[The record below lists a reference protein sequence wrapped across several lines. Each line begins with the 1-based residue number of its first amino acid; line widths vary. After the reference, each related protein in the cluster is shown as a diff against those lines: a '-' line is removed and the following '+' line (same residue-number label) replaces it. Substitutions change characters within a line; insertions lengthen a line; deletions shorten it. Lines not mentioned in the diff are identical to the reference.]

1 MQIIID
7 GKVVKVPS
15 GGGTD
20 FTVDPTLT
28 MSDENVLSV
37 TTPVHYA
44 TYEEYDNMSTEEK
57 RGLWIVTDEKDHMSG
72 SNGTTPIG
80 TIISFMGTTAPD
92 DYLICDG
99 SIYNISDFKQLA
111 NFFKKQFGTVNHF
124 GGDGT
129 TTFAVPDL
137 RNLFLRGYH
146 GELGEQLSGEI
157 GEKQEA
163 TSHPYVYTGSGSSNY
178 ITSPTIDGTGNR
190 PTNVDGLSNKSQN
203 KIWDN
208 SNLGSNT
215 NPCFYKET
223 DTNEYIHYSARPV
236 NTAVLFCI
244 KAQLSV
250 VGSASSGASEVY
262 SEEETVIGTWFGKPL
277 YRKCYR
283 PIEIPALSSAMWI
296 AIGAAPVEANAI
308 RKVEGS
314 VISADGT
321 ETYMFSIN
329 PATQPQTRIRLLDD
343 ALTIQF
349 YANST
354 FYGSDNEENY
364 LAIEYTKSTD

>member
-28 MSDENVLSV
+28 MTDENVLSV
-37 TTPVHYA
+37 TVPTKSA
-44 TYEEYDNMSTEEK
+44 TKEEYNALTDDEK
-57 RGLWIVTDEKDHMSG
+57 KGLWVVTDETDTIVPSGG
-72 SNGTTPIG
+72 SN
-80 TIISFMGTTAPD
+80 
-92 DYLICDG
+92 
-99 SIYNISDFKQLA
+99 N
-111 NFFKKQFGTVNHF
+111 
-124 GGDGT
+124 
-129 TTFAVPDL
+129 
-137 RNLFLRGYH
+137 
-146 GELGEQLSGEI
+146 
-157 GEKQEA
+157 
-163 TSHPYVYTGSGSSNY
+163 
-178 ITSPTIDGTGNR
+178 
-190 PTNVDGLSNKSQN
+190 
-203 KIWDN
+203 
-208 SNLGSNT
+208 
-215 NPCFYKET
+215 
-223 DTNEYIHYSARPV
+223 
-236 NTAVLFCI
+236 
-244 KAQLSV
+244 
-250 VGSASSGASEVY
+250 VY
-262 SEEETVIGTWFGKPL
+262 SEEETVIGTCFGKPL

-329 PATQPQTRIRLLDD
+329 PTANPQTRIRLLDD